1 MNAHTE
7 SRTTHLYKESPM
19 NWDEDDNVSA
29 ATNESE
35 TNVTSTPADLA
46 PPPTPTRAKGVFI
59 PRFVAL
65 AVLVV
70 ALGGGGF
77 VFGHYIV
84 TPPRLV
90 APQSRFTFP
99 TGGNSGFPNYT
110 INPPSYSAPKLTP
123 TQKKANAAAAKV
135 ATKIDPGLVDITST
149 YSTQGSTAMATGMIL
164 TSNGLVL
171 TNNHVIE
178 DASSISARDVATNTT
193 YAATVVGYDLTKDVA
208 LLQLTNASGLTTVKT
223 GNSSKLTAGDTVVG
237 IGNAGGTGGT
247 PSFAAGTVKA
257 LNQSISASDESNPA
271 GAEKL
276 SGLVEVN
283 ADILPGDSGGPLVTA
298 KGRVIG
304 MDTAGSSAN
313 GGFGFEQFGVTTT
326 SRGYAIPINDA
337 LSIVKSI
344 ESGSSSTNVHVGATA
359 FLGVEFDSAS
369 NVIPGQPGQSA
380 PSGVALAGVVS
391 GQPAASAGLV
401 AGDVITSIDG
411 HTVTTGTQL
420 QALLLT
426 LRPGNSVKIG
436 YVNTNGVASSATATL
451 ASGPA
456 Q

>member
-1 MNAHTE
+1 
-7 SRTTHLYKESPM
+7 
-19 NWDEDDNVSA
+19 
-29 ATNESE
+29 
-35 TNVTSTPADLA
+35 
-46 PPPTPTRAKGVFI
+46 
-59 PRFVAL
+59 
-65 AVLVV
+65 
-70 ALGGGGF
+70 
-77 VFGHYIV
+77 
-84 TPPRLV
+84 
-90 APQSRFTFP
+90 
-99 TGGNSGFPNYT
+99 
-110 INPPSYSAPKLTP
+110 
-123 TQKKANAAAAKV
+123 
-135 ATKIDPGLVDITST
+135 
-149 YSTQGSTAMATGMIL
+149 
-164 TSNGLVL
+164 
-171 TNNHVIE
+171 
-178 DASSISARDVATNTT
+178 
-193 YAATVVGYDLTKDVA
+193 
-208 LLQLTNASGLTTVKT
+208 
-223 GNSSKLTAGDTVVG
+223 
-237 IGNAGGTGGT
+237 
-247 PSFAAGTVKA
+247 
-257 LNQSISASDESNPA
+257 
-271 GAEKL
+271 
-276 SGLVEVN
+276 
-283 ADILPGDSGGPLVTA
+283 
-298 KGRVIG
+298 

-436 YVNTNGVASSATATL
+436 YVNTNGVASSASATL